1 MNSLPA
7 AGEVCKLSVD
17 DTNDRNATLTIK
29 QQRLDSVLEARHNW

>member
-17 DTNDRNATLTIK
+17 DTTRDATLTIK
-29 QQRLDSVLEARHNW
+29 QQRLDSVLEARHNG